1 MIRSVDTTPAESAGT
16 KPAETANA
24 AGKSFAAVQAAAL
37 KKAATTTD
45 AKTPSEN
52 GGAAAKPGKEAT
64 EATAAAKKNLTPL
77 NAPAGESWKPVPGH
91 LDYAKIADGPREG
104 KFVNLTTNP
113 RRGQVFTIEEKDG
126 KKVHVYERPNGKK
139 LEINTLP
146 DDKRVNQMKDATRKP
161 GKGETWEPVAGHPEY
176 ADILDGPRNGM
187 FVNLTP
193 GPRRGMAF
201 NIVKRDGK
209 EFHVYGEGKNR
220 IEVQVKIR
228 KTPAATPATPATPT
242 TPTVPTGGTSPTGTP
257 SVGNTVRSS

>member
-1 MIRSVDTTPAESAGT
+1 MIRSVDSTLADTAGT
-16 KPAETANA
+16 KPAEA
-24 AGKSFAAVQAAAL
+24 AAASGKSFAAVQAAAL
-37 KKAATTTD
+37 KKAASAD
-45 AKTPSEN
+45 TPKADT
-52 GGAAAKPGKEAT
+52 GGASAPKPGREPA
-64 EATAAAKKNLTPL
+64 AAAAKKNLTPL

-91 LDYAKIADGPREG
+91 LDYAQITDGPRAG

-113 RRGQVFTIEEKDG
+113 RRGEVFTIEEKDG
-126 KKVHVYERPNGKK
+126 KKLHIYERPNGKK

-161 GKGETWEPVAGHPEY
+161 GKNETWEPVAGRSDY

-187 FVNLTP
+187 YVNLTP

-220 IEVQVKIR
+220 VEVQVKIR
-228 KTPAATPATPATPT
+228 KPEKTPDATPATPATPA
-242 TPTVPTGGTSPTGTP
+242 VPPAGNTSGGTP
-257 SVGNTVRSS
+257 SVGNTVTSS